1 MAVVERERRG
11 HGPNDVPETKWGIEE
26 WAAWKASGR
35 RMVTF
40 VGMSG
45 EHRIHATLLSVS
57 KSGLRCRYGEI
68 IERWHPN
75 DVRPGHLA

>member
-1 MAVVERERRG
+1 MTTVERERRAHG
-11 HGPNDVPETKWGIEE
+11 HNDVLETKWGMDE
-26 WAAWKASGR
+26 WTAWKATGR
-35 RMVTF
+35 KMVTF

-45 EHRIHATLLSVS
+45 NARIHATLLSVS
-57 KSGLRCRYGEI
+57 KSGLRCRHGDV